1 MAYEFIKTENRG
13 GVLVLTM
20 HDPPTRNALGPEM
33 AAEVR
38 AELDRFEDD
47 PECRVLL
54 MTGTEP
60 SFCSG
65 ANVRNFNRSI
75 EEAEAAGTEREPL
88 PWGKMESRLS
98 NRDDRVEYAG
108 GAPLVPLRIHKLQKP
123 SIAAVNGH
131 AMGVG
136 MGVALACDIR
146 IAAEGAIFSEAF
158 SRMGLI
164 PGDGSCWQLP
174 RLIGMSNT
182 LLLQYTGD
190 RIDGNEAYR
199 LGIASNVVPDDQLM
213 ESAMDLATR
222 LAKGPTQSHALIKYL
237 VHRSMDMASRRA
249 STLPTWP
256 RPRPARPRTIRRRC
270 RPSWKKGRPY
280 SRAGSTPHFDC
291 DQPPSCGINPSAKAG
306 TFKLQGD
313 RGRSHLKGMVWL
325 TGSENRYPRFR
336 GNNGGPKFGQ

>member
-1 MAYEFIKTENRG
+1 MAYEFIKTENRD

-33 AAEVR
+33 SAEIQI
-38 AELDRFEDD
+38 ELNRFEDD

-54 MTGTEP
+54 VTGTEP

-65 ANVRNFNRSI
+65 ANVRNFNRRI
-75 EEAEAAGTEREPL
+75 EEQEAAGEKPDTL
-88 PWGKMESRLS
+88 PWGKMESRFA

-146 IAAEGAIFSEAF
+146 IASEGAIFSEAF

-199 LGIASNVVPDDQLM
+199 LGIASKVVPDGELM
-213 ESAMDLATR
+213 EASMDLATR
-222 LAKGPTQSHALIKYL
+222 LAKGATQSHALTKYL
-237 VHRSMDMASRRA
+237 VHRSLDMSFEESLDLAHVAQAQARKTEDHKEA
-249 STLPTWP
+249 VQAFLEK
-256 RPRPARPRTIRRRC
+256 RPAIF
-270 RPSWKKGRPY
+270 KGR
-280 SRAGSTPHFDC
+280 
-291 DQPPSCGINPSAKAG
+291 
-306 TFKLQGD
+306 
-313 RGRSHLKGMVWL
+313 
-325 TGSENRYPRFR
+325 
-336 GNNGGPKFGQ
+336 

>member
-1 MAYEFIKTENRG
+1 MAYEFIKTENRD

-54 MTGTEP
+54 ITGTEP

-75 EEAEAAGTEREPL
+75 QEAEAV
-88 PWGKMESRLS
+88 RLS
-98 NRDDRVEYAG
+98 RNRTPCPGARWKPAFANRDDRMEYAG

-146 IAAEGAIFSEAF
+146 IAGEGAIFSEAF

-199 LGIASNVVPDDQLM
+199 WAS
-213 ESAMDLATR
+213 
-222 LAKGPTQSHALIKYL
+222 
-237 VHRSMDMASRRA
+237 
-249 STLPTWP
+249 
-256 RPRPARPRTIRRRC
+256 PAR
-270 RPSWKKGRPY
+270 
-280 SRAGSTPHFDC
+280 
-291 DQPPSCGINPSAKAG
+291 
-306 TFKLQGD
+306 
-313 RGRSHLKGMVWL
+313 
-325 TGSENRYPRFR
+325 
-336 GNNGGPKFGQ
+336 

>member
-1 MAYEFIKTENRG
+1 MSYDFIQTENRD

-33 AAEVR
+33 SAEIR

-47 PECRVLL
+47 PACRVLL
-54 MTGTEP
+54 ITGTAP

-65 ANVRNFNRSI
+65 ANVRGFRRRI
-75 EEAEAAGTEREPL
+75 EEQETAAAEPAPL
-88 PWGKMESRLS
+88 PWGRMEARLA

-108 GAPLVPLRIHKLQKP
+108 GAPLVPLRIHNLQKP

-146 IAAEGAIFSEAF
+146 YAAANAVFSEAF

-190 RIDGNEAYR
+190 RIDGVEAHR
-199 LGIASNVVPDDQLM
+199 LGIVSKVTPEDSLM
-213 ESAMDLATR
+213 ESAMALASR
-222 LAKGPTQSHALIKYL
+222 LAQGPTQSLALIKYL
-237 VHRSMDMASRRA
+237 VHRSQDLSFAESLDLAHVAQSQARRTEDHKEA
-249 STLPTWP
+249 VQAFLEK
-256 RPRPARPRTIRRRC
+256 RPPVFQ
-270 RPSWKKGRPY
+270 GR
-280 SRAGSTPHFDC
+280 
-291 DQPPSCGINPSAKAG
+291 
-306 TFKLQGD
+306 
-313 RGRSHLKGMVWL
+313 
-325 TGSENRYPRFR
+325 
-336 GNNGGPKFGQ
+336 

>member
-1 MAYEFIKTENRG
+1 MAYDFIHTENRD

-33 AAEVR
+33 SAEIR
-38 AELDRFEDD
+38 TELNRFEDD

-65 ANVRNFNRSI
+65 ANVRNFNRRI
-75 EEAEAAGTEREPL
+75 EEQEVAGAEPESL
-88 PWGKMESRLS
+88 PWGKMESRFA
-98 NRDDRVEYAG
+98 NRDNRVEYAG

-146 IAAEGAIFSEAF
+146 IAGEGAIFSEAF

-190 RIDGNEAYR
+190 RIDGYEAFR
-199 LGIASNVVPDDQLM
+199 LGIASKVVPGDQLM
-213 ESAMDLATR
+213 ESAMELATR

-237 VHRSMDMASRRA
+237 VHRSMDLDFEESLDLAHVAQAQARKTEDHKEA
-249 STLPTWP
+249 VQAFLEK
-256 RPRPARPRTIRRRC
+256 RPAVF
-270 RPSWKKGRPY
+270 KGR
-280 SRAGSTPHFDC
+280 
-291 DQPPSCGINPSAKAG
+291 
-306 TFKLQGD
+306 
-313 RGRSHLKGMVWL
+313 
-325 TGSENRYPRFR
+325 
-336 GNNGGPKFGQ
+336 

>member
-1 MAYEFIKTENRG
+1 MAYEFIKTENRD
-13 GVLVLTM
+13 GVLVLTLN
-20 HDPPTRNALGPEM
+20 DPPTRNALGPEM

-38 AELDRFEDD
+38 EELDRFEDD
-47 PECRVLL
+47 PDCRVLL
-54 MTGTEP
+54 VTGTAP

-75 EEAEAAGTEREPL
+75 EEAEASGAEPEPL
-88 PWGKMESRLS
+88 PWGKMEASLSSRDNS
-98 NRDDRVEYAG
+98 IEFAG
-108 GAPLVPLRIHKLQKP
+108 SAPLVPLRIHNLQKP

-146 IAAEGAIFSEAF
+146 YAAEGAVFSEAF

-199 LGIASNVVPDDQLM
+199 LGIASKVFPNGELM
-213 ESAMDLATR
+213 EAAMELATR
-222 LAKGPTQSHALIKYL
+222 LAQGPTQTHALIKYL
-237 VHRSMDMASRRA
+237 VHRSMDLGFKESLDLAHVAQVQARKTEDHKEA
-249 STLPTWP
+249 VQAFLEK
-256 RPRPARPRTIRRRC
+256 RPPVF
-270 RPSWKKGRPY
+270 KGR
-280 SRAGSTPHFDC
+280 
-291 DQPPSCGINPSAKAG
+291 
-306 TFKLQGD
+306 
-313 RGRSHLKGMVWL
+313 
-325 TGSENRYPRFR
+325 
-336 GNNGGPKFGQ
+336 

>member
-1 MAYEFIKTENRG
+1 MAYEYIKTENRG
-13 GVLVLTM
+13 GVLVLTL

-33 AAEVR
+33 AGEVR

-54 MTGTEP
+54 VTGTEP

-65 ANVRNFNRSI
+65 ANVRNFNRNI
-75 EEAEAAGTEREPL
+75 EEAEAAGAEPEPL
-88 PWGKMESRLS
+88 PWGKMESRYS
-98 NRDDRVEYAG
+98 NRDDKVEYAG

-146 IAAEGAIFSEAF
+146 IAGEGAIFSEAF

-199 LGIASNVVPDDQLM
+199 LGIASKVVPDDQLM
-213 ESAMDLATR
+213 EAAMDLASR
-222 LAKGPTQSHALIKYL
+222 LAKGPTQSHALTKYL
-237 VHRSMDMASRRA
+237 VHRSMDLSLEESLDLAHVAQAQVRKTEDHKEA
-249 STLPTWP
+249 VQAFLEK
-256 RPRPARPRTIRRRC
+256 RPPVF
-270 RPSWKKGRPY
+270 KGR
-280 SRAGSTPHFDC
+280 
-291 DQPPSCGINPSAKAG
+291 
-306 TFKLQGD
+306 
-313 RGRSHLKGMVWL
+313 
-325 TGSENRYPRFR
+325 
-336 GNNGGPKFGQ
+336 